1 MKPRGQ
7 IVVSIIV
14 DPAKRREII
23 LPAKLHV
30 GHDRSGRVCWIGGQH
45 SQGLPQRHRGLV
57 GHPGQLPALTIPTT
71 GNPGRA
77 AMSTPSRA
85 SRSALV
91 LSSGRLRALWQGQS
105 QREKT

>member
-1 MKPRGQ
+1 
-7 IVVSIIV
+7 
-14 DPAKRREII
+14 
-23 LPAKLHV
+23 
-30 GHDRSGRVCWIGGQH
+30 
-45 SQGLPQRHRGLV
+45 V